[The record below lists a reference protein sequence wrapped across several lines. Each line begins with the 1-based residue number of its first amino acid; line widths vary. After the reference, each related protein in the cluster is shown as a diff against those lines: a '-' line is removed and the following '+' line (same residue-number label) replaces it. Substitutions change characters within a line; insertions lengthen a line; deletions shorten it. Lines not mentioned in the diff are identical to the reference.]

1 MTINRRSFIQTAA
14 AVTASLSAPM
24 VMASGK
30 PRVVVVGG
38 GAGGATVARYIAK
51 DSKGAIDVTLVEPSR
66 TYYTCFFSN
75 LYCCMKNWTYSSP
88 SNLSENMGTY
98 CDLFVCRR
106 LYHDRTENH
115 AAASSKVMLRL
126 AYLNSCLGVLEIT
139 RPYYKHTKG
148 PTI

>member
-51 DSKGAIDVTLVEPSR
+51 DSKGSIDVTLVEPSR
-66 TYYTCFFSN
+66 TYYTCFS
-75 LYCCMKNWTYSSP
+75 LTSILGALETLEVSHI
-88 SNLSENMGTY
+88 
-98 CDLFVCRR
+98 V
-106 LYHDRTENH
+106 TENLH
-115 AAASSKVMLRL
+115 LNMVLMLFM
-126 AYLNSCLGVLEIT
+126 I
-139 RPYYKHTKG
+139 G
-148 PTI
+148 PLISTEEQRQFL